1 MKRRA
6 ALLLSAA
13 LLAVPA
19 GAAPEHRTVV
29 VTETVRVP
37 VEKAGTRVRLWVP
50 KPPSRDGQSV
60 EVLSVSAPWPHRV
73 TREGIFGNETLYFEG
88 SAAAAGE
95 QTLSVRYRV
104 RREALEAPLPG
115 QPAAEDRSPRGKE
128 VVDSEIRRIAAAAT
142 AGLSD
147 PQAKGRA
154 LFRVVLARM
163 EYDKK
168 EAGWGEG
175 DSARACRVGK
185 GNCTDFHALFMALAH
200 SAGLPARFRMGYS
213 LPAAQSGSLGSGYHC
228 WAEFHAGKAGWVPVD
243 ISEASKAPAEK
254 AETFFGR
261 LDSNRVLVSTGRE
274 VVLSP
279 RQTGK
284 PLNFLSRPYGEFDGR
299 PNSGLYFERSFA
311 SPEPGG

>member
-1 MKRRA
+1 MRLRA
-6 ALLLSAA
+6 ALLLPAA
-13 LLAVPA
+13 LFAVA
-19 GAAPEHRTVV
+19 AAAAPGERTVI

-37 VEKAGTRVRLWVP
+37 VDKAGTRVRLWVP
-50 KPPSRDGQSV
+50 KPPSRDGQFV
-60 EVLSVSAPWPHRV
+60 EVLAVSAPWPHRV
-73 TREGIFGNETLYFEG
+73 TREGVFGNETLYFEG
-88 SAAAAGE
+88 AAAAAGE

-104 RREALEAPLPG
+104 RREALESPLPG
-115 QPAAEDRSPRGKE
+115 KPGAQDRSPRGKE
-128 VVDSEIRRIAAAAT
+128 VVDEEIRRLAGAAT
-142 AGLSD
+142 AGLYD
-147 PQAKGRA
+147 PLAKGRA

-200 SAGLPARFRMGYS
+200 SAGLPARFRMGFS
-213 LPAAQSGSLGSGYHC
+213 LPAAESGSLGSGYHC

-243 ISEASKAPAEK
+243 ISEASKSPAEK
-254 AETFFGR
+254 TESFFGR

-284 PLNFLSRPYGEFDGR
+284 PLNFLSRPYGEFDGL
-299 PNSGLYFERSFA
+299 PNSGLYFERSFS
-311 SPEPGG
+311 SPRTGS